1 MTQPH
6 RTIAPCFISPKNL
19 PGGRARGRRSPPL
32 NFFLNFSVGGTEG
45 AASTPEK
52 YSRARVKGLCAIRFC
67 SIKHCH
73 TPPDEKRTRRGP
85 YTPLSRRGSATG
97 EQGRQKSRAPLAC
110 IFFDREPCV
119 LRGSAT
125 RPAASGE
132 HIPACALRLL
142 SPLSC
147 HLIM

>member
-1 MTQPH
+1 MFYFPEKFT
-6 RTIAPCFISPKNL
+6 
-19 PGGRARGRRSPPL
+19 GGTRARETFPPTQ
-32 NFFLNFSVGGTEG
+32 FFLNFSVGGTEG

-97 EQGRQKSRAPLAC
+97 GQGRQKSRAPLAC